1 VRIVGFVPRF
11 KSLQYQEYANLLL
24 LIIGTVPQESLG
36 VYGLSAKAFDYAMTG
51 KPVLALAQ
59 NGATADFVRKSN
71 IGIVVEPERVD
82 LIKENIFAWFNRLRM
97 GDFEH
102 RPNYD
107 EIERY
112 NFRKLTK
119 ELADCFEKCVSR

>member
-1 VRIVGFVPRF
+1 
-11 KSLQYQEYANLLL
+11 
-24 LIIGTVPQESLG
+24 
-36 VYGLSAKAFDYAMTG
+36 VYGLSAKAFDYAMSG

-59 NGATADFVRKSN
+59 NGATADFVRKSK
-71 IGIVVEPERVD
+71 IGIVVDPERVD
-82 LIKENIFAWFNRLRM
+82 LIKESLLGWFERLRM

-112 NFRKLTK
+112 NFKKLTK
-119 ELADCFEKCVSR
+119 ELTECFEKCASR